1 MKISVFFVVLLGLFS
16 CGEIDC
22 NTVKQGFYP
31 DEYNIIVV
39 ESNINEVWIKIKG
52 YVPITEKK
60 SNIMVH
66 NNWLVDLEEVE
77 EGDTIVKK
85 RGDLMLAIHK
95 KDTIIRHDWYC
106 KGKAYK

>member
-1 MKISVFFVVLLGLFS
+1 MKISVFFVFLLGLFS

-31 DEYNIIVV
+31 DEYNLIVG
-39 ESNINEVWIKIKG
+39 EASIDNSWIKITG
-52 YVPITEKK
+52 YHPITYKK

-66 NNWLVDLEEVE
+66 NNWIDDYNEVE
-77 EGDTIVKK
+77 AGDTIIK
-85 RGDLMLAIHK
+85 RTGNLELVVHK

-106 KGKAYK
+106 KGKPYK